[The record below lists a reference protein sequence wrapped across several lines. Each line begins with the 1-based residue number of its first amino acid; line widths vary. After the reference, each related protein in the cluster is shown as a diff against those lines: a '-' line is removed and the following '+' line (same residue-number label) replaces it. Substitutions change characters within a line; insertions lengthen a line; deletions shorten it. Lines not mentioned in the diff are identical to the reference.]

1 MDMIKAID
9 DARIKDFDKMKRSGK
24 VSQFKTDWNILPVFL
39 FKKRLFCL
47 VNEMLQMIESNKI
60 DDDIEAKEFQ
70 CQMSVEIVQ
79 LEQLFQIAYKWL
91 VINVAIKVQL
101 NKVRLTRGQR
111 RKIKEEN
118 ISRLTVALEKIFE
131 LTGIDI
137 KGEEDLIKLADHIK
151 HHKHKY
157 RELYPDRK
165 PEDGETKEL
174 YLLDYASIYAAY
186 MGEPVNGLS
195 EMTFPELKALKLRAD
210 DRLKQQKLSNSPE
223 NIE

>member
-1 MDMIKAID
+1 MIKAID
-9 DARIKDFDKMKRSGK
+9 DVRIKDFDKMKRSGK

-39 FKKRLFCL
+39 FRKRLFGL

-91 VINVAIKVQL
+91 VVNVAIKVQL

-118 ISRLTVALEKIFE
+118 ISRLTVALEKILE

-151 HHKHKY
+151 HQKHKY